1 MKYDTSYLD
10 FIAKYHPKYYS
21 DDRVLLC
28 DILFRYLS
36 DDEVLKEDLVL
47 IEKDFKTKDA
57 ALQELKRLERTLF
70 AETLNYYYN
79 HLGLSA

>member
-36 DDEVLKEDLVL
+36 DDEVLREDLAL

-70 AETLNYYYN
+70 AETLNYYYH

>member
-36 DDEVLKEDLVL
+36 DDKVLKEDLVL